1 MIRSVATQRKVRH
14 VAAQRNV
21 LACLV
26 VAVAAATAG
35 GPVAAQSASRSQGH
49 DMVHGDH
56 GESYKHRPRW
66 PQATLQA
73 QARAEVAHDTVQLTL
88 ATEIADAS
96 QEAVTRALTRAVKT
110 AMERA
115 LKNADDAGDIKVS
128 SGNYRVWPMN
138 DKDGNISNWRGR
150 GEILLES
157 TNFAAASELAAT
169 LADLMPVSSV
179 GFSVS
184 PQTRAAEEQKLLGQ
198 AAQAFG
204 SRAQDLAEALGFS
217 GYALR
222 SVDLGGSGA
231 QYEYSSRGMAASP
244 AMFKAADS
252 IPLEGG
258 TETVSVSINGSVFLI
273 DETKEQIR

>member
-1 MIRSVATQRKVRH
+1 MTRSVATQRKVL
-14 VAAQRNV
+14 V
-21 LACLV
+21 CLV
-26 VAVAAATAG
+26 VAAAAAIAG
-35 GPVAAQSASRSQGH
+35 GPAVAQSASGLQGH
-49 DMVHGDH
+49 DTVH
-56 GESYKHRPRW
+56 GESYKHTPRW

-73 QARAEVAHDTVQLTL
+73 QARAEVAHDTVQITL

-96 QEAVTRALTRAVKT
+96 QEAVSRALTSAVKT

-115 LKNADDAGDIKVS
+115 LKNADDTGDIKVT

-169 LADLMPVSSV
+169 LADLMPVSAV

-184 PQTRAAEEQKLLGQ
+184 PQTRAAEEQKLLVQ

-217 GYALR
+217 GYTLR

-258 TETVSVSINGSVFLI
+258 TETVSVSVNGSVFLV
-273 DETKEQIR
+273 DETK